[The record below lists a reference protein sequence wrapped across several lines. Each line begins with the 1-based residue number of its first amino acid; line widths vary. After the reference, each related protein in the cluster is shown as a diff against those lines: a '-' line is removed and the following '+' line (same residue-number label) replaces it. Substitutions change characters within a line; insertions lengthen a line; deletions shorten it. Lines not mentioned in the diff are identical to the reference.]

1 MIEELINNAV
11 LVAAILAPITT
22 GIIEVM
28 KQTLN
33 INNRYL
39 PILSLLV
46 GILVAVAIALGT
58 GQDVVQFVLVGIV
71 GGLSSSGLYDQ
82 GKIKED
88 EQINGKQV

>member
-11 LVAAILAPITT
+11 MVAVILAPITT
-22 GIIEVM
+22 GIIEVV

-33 INNRYL
+33 IDNRYL

-46 GILVAVAIALGT
+46 GIFVAVAIALGT

-71 GGLSSSGLYDQ
+71 GGLSASGLYDQ
-82 GKIKED
+82 AKIKE
-88 EQINGKQV
+88 

>member
-11 LVAAILAPITT
+11 LVAVILAPITT
-22 GIIEVM
+22 GIIEVV

-46 GILVAVAIALGT
+46 GIFVAVAIALGT
-58 GQDVVQFVLVGIV
+58 GQDVVQFILVGIV
-71 GGLSSSGLYDQ
+71 GGLSASGLYDQ
-82 GKIKED
+82 GKIKE
-88 EQINGKQV
+88 

>member
-22 GIIEVM
+22 GIIEVV

-33 INNRYL
+33 IDNQYL

-46 GILVAVAIALGT
+46 GILIAVLIAIGT
-58 GQDVVQFVLVGIV
+58 GQDIVQFVLVGIV
-71 GGLSSSGLYDQ
+71 GGLAASGLYDQ
-82 GKIKED
+82 VKIKEID
-88 EQINGKQV
+88 R

>member
-11 LVAAILAPITT
+11 LVAVILAPITT
-22 GIIEVM
+22 GIIEVV

-46 GILVAVAIALGT
+46 GIFVAVAIALGT
-58 GQDVVQFVLVGIV
+58 GQDVVQFILVGIV
-71 GGLSSSGLYDQ
+71 GGLSASGLYDQ
-82 GKIKED
+82 AKIKE
-88 EQINGKQV
+88 

>member
-11 LVAAILAPITT
+11 LVAVILAPITT
-22 GIIEVM
+22 GIIEVV

-33 INNRYL
+33 IDNRYL

-58 GQDVVQFVLVGIV
+58 GQDLVQYVLVGIV
-71 GGLSSSGLYDQ
+71 GGLSSAGLYDQ
-82 GKIKED
+82 AKIIDKSE
-88 EQINGKQV
+88 

>member
-1 MIEELINNAV
+1 MVEELINNAV
-11 LVAAILAPITT
+11 LVAVILAPITT
-22 GIIEVM
+22 GIIEVV

-33 INNRYL
+33 IDNRYL

-58 GQDVVQFVLVGIV
+58 GQDLVQYILVGIV
-71 GGLSSSGLYDQ
+71 GGLSSAGLYDQ

-88 EQINGKQV
+88 E

>member
-1 MIEELINNAV
+1 MIEELVNNAV
-11 LVAAILAPITT
+11 LVAVILAPITT
-22 GIIEVM
+22 GIIEVV

-46 GILVAVAIALGT
+46 GIFVAVAIALGT

-71 GGLSSSGLYDQ
+71 GGLSASGLYDQ
-82 GKIKED
+82 VKIKE
-88 EQINGKQV
+88 

>member
-11 LVAAILAPITT
+11 LVAVILAPITT
-22 GIIEVM
+22 GIIEVV

-33 INNRYL
+33 IDNRYL

-58 GQDVVQFVLVGIV
+58 GQDLVQYVLVGIV
-71 GGLSSSGLYDQ
+71 GGLSSAGLYDQ
-82 GKIKED
+82 TKIMED
-88 EQINGKQV
+88 E

>member
-11 LVAAILAPITT
+11 LVAVILAPITT
-22 GIIEVM
+22 GIIEVV

-33 INNRYL
+33 IDNRYL

-58 GQDVVQFVLVGIV
+58 GQDLAQYILVGIV
-71 GGLSSSGLYDQ
+71 GGLSSAGLYDQ
-82 GKIKED
+82 TKIMED
-88 EQINGKQV
+88 E

>member
-11 LVAAILAPITT
+11 LVAVILAPITT
-22 GIIEVM
+22 GIIEVV

-46 GILVAVAIALGT
+46 GIFVAVAIALGT
-58 GQDVVQFVLVGIV
+58 GQDVAQYVLVGIV
-71 GGLSSSGLYDQ
+71 GGLSASGLYDQ
-82 GKIKED
+82 VKIKE
-88 EQINGKQV
+88 

>member
-1 MIEELINNAV
+1 MIEEFINNAV
-11 LVAAILAPITT
+11 MVAVILAPITT
-22 GIIEVM
+22 GIIEVV

-33 INNRYL
+33 IDARYL

-46 GILVAVAIALGT
+46 GIFVAVAIALGT

-88 EQINGKQV
+88 E

>member
-11 LVAAILAPITT
+11 LVAVILAPITT
-22 GIIEVM
+22 GIIEVV

-33 INNRYL
+33 IDNRYL

-46 GILVAVAIALGT
+46 GIFVAVAIALGT
-58 GQDVVQFVLVGIV
+58 GQDLVQYVLVGIV
-71 GGLSSSGLYDQ
+71 GGLSASGLYDQ

-88 EQINGKQV
+88 E

>member
-11 LVAAILAPITT
+11 LVAVILAPITT
-22 GIIEVM
+22 GIIEVV

-33 INNRYL
+33 IDNRYL

-58 GQDVVQFVLVGIV
+58 GQDLVQYVLVGIV
-71 GGLSSSGLYDQ
+71 GGLSSAGLYDQ
-82 GKIKED
+82 TKIIDKSE
-88 EQINGKQV
+88 

>member
-11 LVAAILAPITT
+11 LVAVILAPITT
-22 GIIEVM
+22 GIIEVV

-33 INNRYL
+33 IDNRYL

-58 GQDVVQFVLVGIV
+58 GQDLVQYVLVGIV
-71 GGLSSSGLYDQ
+71 GGLSAAGLYDQ
-82 GKIKED
+82 TKIMED
-88 EQINGKQV
+88 E